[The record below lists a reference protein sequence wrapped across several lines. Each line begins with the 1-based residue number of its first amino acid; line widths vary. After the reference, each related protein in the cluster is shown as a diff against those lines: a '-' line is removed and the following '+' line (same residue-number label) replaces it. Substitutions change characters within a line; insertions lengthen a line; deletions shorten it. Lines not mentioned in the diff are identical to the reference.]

1 MKKEE
6 FYKDALPH
14 SAGPL
19 EGVKILE
26 ATQNFAGPNV
36 GTVLADLGAESIKVD
51 QPGMGDALRHLPPF
65 LNPDNEFE
73 SACQHLSINR
83 NKRNITLSLKSPE
96 GQELFRK
103 LAAKVDVVVQNFKP
117 GTMEKWGLGYEE
129 IRQVRPDII
138 YVSVSGFGQFGPY
151 HERPSYAPVGE
162 CMGGLAYVTG
172 PAGGPPTRPGFGLG
186 DSLAGWQG
194 AIGALAALY
203 HRKVTGQGQHVDVSQ
218 VDTILYASEGGISL
232 AANLDFRWERMGSAH
247 PMAAPCNLYPCQEGH
262 VFIGI
267 ILDSHWARF
276 CRLIGRDDLIKD
288 SRTVN
293 AKQRT
298 MNRDFTDGAI
308 TAWTQQHTVQQVV
321 DALVKAELVVAPVYN
336 FHQIVQ
342 DEHIREREMVAEVE
356 HPVAGKMKLYGTC
369 PKFSLTPT
377 RIRRPAPMS
386 GEHNEE
392 VYGELLDLDQE
403 HLVNLHERGII

>member
-6 FYKDALPH
+6 FYRDAL
-14 SAGPL
+14 STSVGPL
-19 EGVKILE
+19 EGVKVLE

-36 GTVLADLGAESIKVD
+36 GTVLADLGADSIKVD

-83 NKRNITLSLKSPE
+83 NKRNISLSFKSPE
-96 GQELFRK
+96 GQEIFRQ
-103 LAAKVDVVVQNFKP
+103 LAAKVDIVVENFKP

-129 IRQVRPDII
+129 IRKVKPDII

-151 HERPSYAPVGE
+151 HTRPSYAPVGE

-172 PAGGPPTRPGFGLG
+172 QAGGPPTRPGYGLG

-203 HRKVTGQGQHVDVSQ
+203 YRKMTGKGQHVDVSQ

-232 AANLDFRWERMGSAH
+232 ASNLDFRWERMGSAH
-247 PMAAPCNLYPCQEGH
+247 PMAAPCNLYECQDGH
-262 VFIGI
+262 VFIGV
-267 ILDSHWARF
+267 ILDSHWGRL
-276 CRLIGRDDLIKD
+276 CRVMGREDLIQD
-288 SRTVN
+288 PRTVN
-293 AKQRT
+293 SKQRT
-298 MNRDFTDGAI
+298 LNRDFTDGAI
-308 TAWTQQHTVQQVV
+308 TDWTRKNTICQVV
-321 DALVKAELVVAPVYN
+321 DALVESELVVSPVYN

-342 DEHIREREMVAEVE
+342 DKHIRARDMIAEVE
-356 HPVAGKMKLYGTC
+356 HPVAGKVFLYGTS

-377 RIRRPAPMS
+377 RVRRHAPLC

-392 VYGELLDLDQE
+392 VYSQLLEFDMNRMAD
-403 HLVNLHERGII
+403 LHERGVI